1 MAPQNNDPLSQINP
15 ENNQTPQ
22 NTPTP
27 SATSTQKP
35 TPTQSQPA
43 PAQNTQNVQSTQT
56 SQTTKSIVDALIA
69 EANDETTT
77 ESNNISGGN
86 LNQEQNTTNPTQQA
100 KNTQTNPV
108 SKMLILQYVGSLL
121 LIFTIVF
128 AAFIT
133 YIVLNPSQS
142 AFFITIFNIDPAD
155 VAKVLKNIINITFG
169 IVSFVLAIVW
179 IIMLFRAIWTPKQYK
194 RKRLFNWIFSA
205 IIMIIMFSLISLW
218 AFVFTK
224 INATNFDNLKG
235 SVLVYDNDLYINK
248 ITKPYSRVRDFANVI
263 GPITLRYDIS
273 ENAEQFEKSEA
284 VEILNYQID
293 FDNAKCTGGKSILQ

>member
-1 MAPQNNDPLSQINP
+1 MAPQNNDPLNQINP
-15 ENNQTPQ
+15 QNNQAPQ

-27 SATSTQKP
+27 STTPTQK
-35 TPTQSQPA
+35 TAPTQSQPV
-43 PAQNTQNVQSTQT
+43 PVQNTQNVQSTQT
-56 SQTTKSIVDALIA
+56 SQSANSIVDALIA

-77 ESNNISGGN
+77 ESNDVGGVN
-86 LNQEQNTTNPTQQA
+86 LNQEAQNSINPTQQA

-108 SKMLILQYVGSLL
+108 SKMLILQYIGSLL

-142 AFFITIFNIDPAD
+142 AFFITIFSIDPAD

-248 ITKPYSRVRDFANVI
+248 ITQPYARVR
-263 GPITLRYDIS
+263 
-273 ENAEQFEKSEA
+273 EQNLTNM
-284 VEILNYQID
+284 I
-293 FDNAKCTGGKSILQ
+293 